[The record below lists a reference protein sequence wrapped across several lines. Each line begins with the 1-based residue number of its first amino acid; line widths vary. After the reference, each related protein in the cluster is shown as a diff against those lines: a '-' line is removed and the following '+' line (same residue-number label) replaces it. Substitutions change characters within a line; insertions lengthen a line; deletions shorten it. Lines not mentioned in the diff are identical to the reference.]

1 MQVNPY
7 LTFNGNCEEAFK
19 TYQRILGGE
28 IAAMIPYEGTPGA
41 EGMPPERRK
50 QIIHARLVGN
60 GIVPMESDAHDRYEP
75 MKGFSVTVKHQEA
88 RRGRAYFQCTCR
100 QGDCGFVARRDLFHH
115 KIRDAHR
122 QVWHTVDDRL
132 REGAVTSHSVHGRCL
147 DSALV

>member
-75 MKGFSVTVKHQEA
+75 MKGFSVTVNTKKPAEA
-88 RRGRAYFQCTCR
+88 ERIFNALADKAT
-100 QGDCGFVARRDLFHH
+100 VALSLGETFFTTKFGMLTDKFGTPWMIVCE
-115 KIRDAHR
+115 KA
-122 QVWHTVDDRL
+122 Q
-132 REGAVTSHSVHGRCL
+132 
-147 DSALV
+147 